1 VIGVIQMLNK
11 YNGDFTYED
20 EGIMNFFANYISGT
34 LELALLIEE
43 NKK

>member
-1 VIGVIQMLNK
+1 MG
-11 YNGDFTYED
+11 
-20 EGIMNFFANYISGT
+20 FFANYVSGT